1 MADDTLL
8 RPSQAR
14 LGFVKEAKAQGTIL
28 GAFVGSMWISEIVD
42 AVLFRGGL
50 DGFGIQPRSLIGLQ
64 GILFAPFLH
73 VGFGHLMANTLPL
86 LVLGFF
92 IMLRRKRDLLYVSLI
107 SGLVGGFGT
116 WLIGAGNSVH
126 LGASILVFGF
136 LGYLLALGIFER
148 KFWTIL
154 GSLVVFGLYGG
165 VLWGALPGTPGISWE
180 GHAFGLV
187 GGIVAA
193 RVLAVREIKAM
204 RAQAAVKVRQ
214 IR

>member
-1 MADDTLL
+1 MADEQLL

-14 LGFVKEAKAQGTIL
+14 LGFVREAKAQGTIL
-28 GAFVGSMWISEIVD
+28 GIFIGAMWISEIVD
-42 AVLFRGGL
+42 KVIFHGGL

-73 VGFGHLMANTLPL
+73 VGFGHLTANTLPL

-107 SGLVGGFGT
+107 SGLIGGFGT

-154 GSLVVFGLYGG
+154 GSVVVFFLYGSA
-165 VLWGALPGTPGISWE
+165 LWGALPTDSGISWE
-180 GHAFGLV
+180 GHAFGLI

-193 RVLAVREIKAM
+193 RLLAVREIKA
-204 RAQAAVKVRQ
+204 ASAAAKLKVRQ